1 MQDLGYRRDIDGM
14 RAIAVLAVVFYH
26 VGFSAFGGGYVGVD
40 VFFVISGFLITR
52 LIVDQLDAGT
62 FRFTTFYV
70 RRARR
75 LFPALFVTFLGC
87 FIAAGLL
94 FIPSDMEQFATS
106 LIWAVLSVSNI
117 LFWLES
123 GYFDAAAEVKP
134 LLHTWSLSV
143 EEQFYLVWP
152 ATLLGLS
159 VVAARLRRQGRSSAA
174 AWTVP
179 VFLIAAGILSLVAT
193 EIWLPIDASA
203 AFFLAPF
210 RITEFAIGALMV
222 WVLRLPAARAAAAGP
237 AGEVAA
243 VAGLA
248 LIAWPVFAYDEQTVF
263 PGLAALPPCVGTALL
278 LFGGT
283 ARWTGAIL
291 RNRLAVGLGLIS
303 YSLYLVHWPI
313 IVFWTYWI
321 DRPLAPV
328 EQGIV
333 VLASIGLATAMYFFV
348 ETPVRRA
355 PQKPRALPPARFALT
370 CAVLA
375 GLLIAP
381 AVTAVASGGWPARW
395 PEAFSLTAQQIN
407 DKRVASR
414 VFAETVK
421 GRTGFGGEG
430 ARLLVIGDSHGKDAI
445 NMLKELAETRGA
457 AIDIVFASI
466 QYECQPFIG
475 PRKQQRRLN
484 DRRIARCNETMRR
497 TIEDGLAAEADFVLL
512 SPRWTQVGVRNAA
525 DTIRRIRKQSD
536 ARIVI
541 LGRTAE
547 FSPAPKLIARHG
559 HKADFP
565 AIAAENRVDL
575 AELNGRLRDIAE
587 EEGALFVSKQDL
599 VCPRADGCHLLG
611 PRTEL
616 LVYDYG
622 HWTLDGAQFY
632 AVEAARS
639 GSLDFLFD

>member
-1 MQDLGYRRDIDGM
+1 MHDLGYRRDIDGM

-52 LIVDQLDAGT
+52 LIADQLDAGT
-62 FRFTTFYV
+62 FRFSTFYI

-75 LFPALFVTFLGC
+75 LFPALFVTFIGC
-87 FIAAGLL
+87 FIAAGFL
-94 FIPSDMEQFATS
+94 FIPSDLEQFATS
-106 LIWAVLSVSNI
+106 LIWAALSVSNI

-159 VVAARLRRQGRSSAA
+159 VVAARFKARGHAVAA
-174 AWTVP
+174 DWTVP
-179 VFLIAAGILSLVAT
+179 AFLIGAGLLSLIAT
-193 EIWLPIDASA
+193 EIWLPVDASA

-222 WVLRLPAARAAAAGP
+222 WVLRLPKARAAAGGP
-237 AGEVAA
+237 AGEIAT

-248 LIAWPVFAYDEQTVF
+248 LIAWPVFAYDAQTVF
-263 PGLAALPPCVGTALL
+263 PGLAALPPCVGTALV

-283 ARWTGAIL
+283 ARWTGVIL

-321 DRPLAPV
+321 DRPLAAI

-333 VLASIGLATAMYFFV
+333 VLASVGLATAMYFYV
-348 ETPVRRA
+348 ETPIRRG
-355 PQKPRALPPARFALT
+355 PRKPGALPPARFALA
-370 CAVLA
+370 CVVLI
-375 GLLIAP
+375 GLLFVP
-381 AVTAVASGGWPARW
+381 AITAVASGGWPARW
-395 PEAFSLTAQQIN
+395 PEAFSLTAQQIY
-407 DKRVASR
+407 DKRLASR
-414 VFAETVK
+414 QFAETLK
-421 GRTGFGGEG
+421 GRTGFDGDGV
-430 ARLLVIGDSHGKDAI
+430 RLLVIGDSHGKDAI
-445 NMLKELAETRGA
+445 NMLKGLAEARGA
-457 AIDIVFASI
+457 AVDIAFASI

-475 PRKQQRRLN
+475 PRERTKGLN
-484 DRRIARCNETMRR
+484 NRRINRCNEVLRR

-512 SPRWTQVGVRNAA
+512 APRWTQTGVDNLA
-525 DTIRRIRKQSD
+525 DTIERIGAHSK

-565 AIAAENRVDL
+565 AIAAENRIDL
-575 AELNGRLRDIAE
+575 DGINTRLRDIADR
-587 EEGALFVSKQDL
+587 EGAIFVSKQDL
-599 VCPRADGCHLLG
+599 VCPKADACHLLG

-622 HWTLDGAQFY
+622 HWTLEGADFY
-632 AVEAARS
+632 AGEAARTEA
-639 GSLDFLFD
+639 LDFLFD

>member
-1 MQDLGYRRDIDGM
+1 MHDLGYRRDIDGM
-14 RAIAVLAVVFYH
+14 RAIAVLPVVFYH
-26 VGFSAFGGGYVGVD
+26 VGFAAFGGGYVGVD

-52 LIVDQLDAGT
+52 LITDQLEAGT
-62 FRFTTFYV
+62 FRFSTFYI

-75 LFPALFVTFLGC
+75 LFPALFVTFVGC

-106 LIWAVLSVSNI
+106 LIWAALSVSNI

-159 VVAARLRRQGRSSAA
+159 VVAARLRVRGRAVAA
-174 AWTVP
+174 DWTVP
-179 VFLIAAGILSLVAT
+179 AFLIAAGLLSLVAT

-222 WVLRLPAARAAAAGP
+222 WVLRLPKTRAAAGGP
-237 AGEVAA
+237 VGEIATI
-243 VAGLA
+243 AGLA

-263 PGLAALPPCVGTALL
+263 PGLAALPPCIGTALV

-283 ARWTGAIL
+283 ARWTGVIL
-291 RNRLAVGLGLIS
+291 RNRFAVGLGLIS

-321 DRPLAPV
+321 DRPLAAI
-328 EQGIV
+328 EQAIV
-333 VLASIGLATAMYFFV
+333 VLASIGLATAMYFYV
-348 ETPVRRA
+348 ETPIRRG
-355 PQKPRALPPARFALT
+355 PRKPGALPPGRFALA
-370 CAVLA
+370 CVVLI
-375 GLLIAP
+375 GLLFVP
-381 AVTAVASGGWPARW
+381 AITAVASGGWPARW
-395 PEAFSLTAQQIN
+395 PEAFSLTAQQIY

-414 VFAETVK
+414 EYAETLK
-421 GRTGFGGEG
+421 GRTGFDGDGV
-430 ARLLVIGDSHGKDAI
+430 RLLVIGDSHGKDAI
-445 NMLKELAETRGA
+445 NMLKGLAEARGA
-457 AIDIVFASI
+457 AVDIAFASI

-475 PRKQQRRLN
+475 PRERIKGLN
-484 DRRIARCNETMRR
+484 DRRINRCNEVLRR

-512 SPRWTQVGVRNAA
+512 APRWTPTGVDKVA
-525 DTIRRIRKQSD
+525 DTIERIGAHSD
-536 ARIVI
+536 ARVVI

-565 AIAAENRVDL
+565 AIAAENRIDL
-575 AELNGRLRDIAE
+575 DGINARLRDIADR
-587 EEGALFVSKQDL
+587 EGAIFVSKQDL
-599 VCPRADGCHLLG
+599 VCPEADACHLLG
-611 PRTEL
+611 PGAEL

-622 HWTLDGAQFY
+622 HWTLEGAEVY
-632 AVEAARS
+632 AGEAARTEA
-639 GSLDFLFD
+639 LNFLFD

>member
-1 MQDLGYRRDIDGM
+1 MHDLGYRRDIDGM

-52 LIVDQLDAGT
+52 LIADQLDAGT
-62 FRFTTFYV
+62 FRFSTFYI

-75 LFPALFVTFLGC
+75 LFPALFVTFIGC
-87 FIAAGLL
+87 FIAASLL

-106 LIWAVLSVSNI
+106 LIWAALSVSNI

-159 VVAARLRRQGRSSAA
+159 VVAARLRVRGRAVAA
-174 AWTVP
+174 DWTVP
-179 VFLIAAGILSLVAT
+179 AFLIGAGLLSLLVT

-222 WVLRLPAARAAAAGP
+222 WVLRLPKARAAAGGP
-237 AGEVAA
+237 AGEIATI
-243 VAGLA
+243 AGLA

-263 PGLAALPPCVGTALL
+263 PGLAALPPCIGTALV

-321 DRPLAPV
+321 DRPLV
-328 EQGIV
+328 SIEQGIV
-333 VLASIGLATAMYFFV
+333 VLASVGLATAMYLYV
-348 ETPVRRA
+348 ETPIRRG
-355 PQKPRALPPARFALT
+355 PQKPGALPPARFALA
-370 CAVLA
+370 CVVLI
-375 GLLIAP
+375 GLLFVP
-381 AVTAVASGGWPARW
+381 AITAVASGGWPARW
-395 PEAFSLTAQQIN
+395 PEAFSLTAQQIY

-414 VFAETVK
+414 EFAETLK
-421 GRTGFGGEG
+421 GRTGFDGDGV
-430 ARLLVIGDSHGKDAI
+430 RLLVIGDSHGKDAI
-445 NMLKELAETRGA
+445 NMLRGLAEARGA
-457 AIDIVFASI
+457 AVDIAFASI

-475 PRKQQRRLN
+475 PRERVKGLN
-484 DRRIARCNETMRR
+484 NRRINRCNETLRR
-497 TIEDGLAAEADFVLL
+497 TIEDGLAGEANFVLL
-512 SPRWTQVGVRNAA
+512 APRWTQTGVDNLA
-525 DTIRRIRKQSD
+525 DTIQRIATHSK

-565 AIAAENRVDL
+565 AIAAENRIDL
-575 AELNGRLRDIAE
+575 DGINTSLRDIADR
-587 EEGALFVSKQDL
+587 EGAIFISKQDL
-599 VCPRADGCHLLG
+599 VCPEADACHLLG

-622 HWTLDGAQFY
+622 HWTLEGADVY
-632 AVEAARS
+632 AGEAART